1 MKTESVNSP
10 STPSPLGCSYQRAPT
25 EIWCH
30 GLQRHACRLTEPQR
44 SACAGDIGAEFGR
57 VLGGG
62 VRAGSLVLVGGGPG
76 LGKST
81 LLLQLAALAA
91 AAPAWRAPAGS
102 PLAGASDR
110 VLYITGEEAAEQVAD
125 RAERLQVDDCGRVDV
140 LCENDMD
147 AILEVLHERRPKVAI
162 LDSVQTVS
170 LADVSGSN
178 GSVSQVRP
186 ASNRPPSISHRT
198 SSAMKAMIEAL
209 GGTPIKPNCSQHA
222 CMPR

>member
-1 MKTESVNSP
+1 M
-10 STPSPLGCSYQRAPT
+10 
-25 EIWCH
+25 
-30 GLQRHACRLTEPQR
+30 
-44 SACAGDIGAEFGR
+44 
-57 VLGGG
+57 LGGG

-91 AAPAWRAPAGS
+91 AAPPWRAPAGS
-102 PLAGASDR
+102 PLAAASER

-125 RAERLQVDDCGRVDV
+125 RAERLGVEDGGRVDV

-147 AILEVLHERRPKVAI
+147 TILEVLHERRPKLVI

-178 GSVSQVRP
+178 GSVSQVRVSNTP
-186 ASNRPPSISHRT
+186 ASRFRC
-198 SSAMKAMIEAL
+198 MLCCVFFE
-209 GGTPIKPNCSQHA
+209 TPIP
-222 CMPR
+222 

>member
-1 MKTESVNSP
+1 M
-10 STPSPLGCSYQRAPT
+10 
-25 EIWCH
+25 
-30 GLQRHACRLTEPQR
+30 
-44 SACAGDIGAEFGR
+44 
-57 VLGGG
+57 LGGG

-91 AAPAWRAPAGS
+91 AAPPWRAPAGS

-140 LCENDMD
+140 LCENNMD
-147 AILEVLHERRPKVAI
+147 VILEVLHERRPKVAI

-186 ASNRPPSISHRT
+186 PSDRCFGPFASAICCKL
-198 SSAMKAMIEAL
+198 SAFSCSCQSNPLQILRRGCHDYGLSGVLIE
-209 GGTPIKPNCSQHA
+209 
-222 CMPR
+222 PR